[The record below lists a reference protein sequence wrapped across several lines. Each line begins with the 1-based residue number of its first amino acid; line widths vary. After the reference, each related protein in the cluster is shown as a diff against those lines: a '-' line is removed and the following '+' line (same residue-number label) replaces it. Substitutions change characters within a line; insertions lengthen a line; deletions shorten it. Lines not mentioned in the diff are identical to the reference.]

1 MTVTRKNLIG
11 GDPVENINP
20 SNHNGVVGLYA
31 RATEEHTGRAIAA
44 TKDALVSWSRW
55 GMLRRHA
62 VLRATAGEIFARKQ
76 KLGEI
81 LSEGIAEVTRAGQIF
96 DFFTGKALRL
106 AGETLPSIRLG
117 VGVETTREP
126 VGVVGII
133 TPWNFPMAILAS
145 KLAPA
150 ICYGNTVVIKP
161 ADRVP
166 RCTWKLV
173 DILKRAGLPRRRRAW

>member
-1 MTVTRKNLIG
+1 
-11 GDPVENINP
+11 
-20 SNHNGVVGLYA
+20 
-31 RATEEHTGRAIAA
+31 
-44 TKDALVSWSRW
+44 
-55 GMLRRHA
+55 MLRRHA

-96 DFFTGKALRL
+96 DFFTGEALRL
-106 AGETLPSIRLG
+106 AGETLPGIRLG

-166 RCTWKLV
+166 RGTWKLV